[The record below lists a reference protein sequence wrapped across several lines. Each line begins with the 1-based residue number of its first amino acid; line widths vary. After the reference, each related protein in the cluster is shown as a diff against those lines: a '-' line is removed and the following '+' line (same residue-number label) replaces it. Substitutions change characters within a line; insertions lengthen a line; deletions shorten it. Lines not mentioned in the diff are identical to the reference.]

1 MTRPFLIVALMLAL
15 QTASA
20 ASTVVP
26 SSDVQEK
33 VGPILDLCRKAKV
46 SQGKDQNTAFLEA
59 ERLTGKLFQDRTKS
73 SDEAL
78 VVLMNFYVGEATG
91 EDVLHH
97 ITVRGKRM
105 LPLLLKYRDTR
116 VIFSKKDYA
125 SILLPADVRRE
136 NFDSAIKNIKAGK
149 TMGED

>member
-1 MTRPFLIVALMLAL
+1 MTRIFLVVALTLAL
-15 QTASA
+15 QTAST

-26 SSDVQEK
+26 PSDVRQK
-33 VGPILDLCRKAKV
+33 VQAILDLCRNAKAA
-46 SQGKDQNTAFLEA
+46 QGERQNTAFLEA
-59 ERLTGKLFQDRTKS
+59 EKLTGKLFQDKTKS

-97 ITVRGKRM
+97 VTVRGKRM
-105 LPLLLKYRDTR
+105 LPLLLKYRDAR
-116 VIFSKKDYA
+116 VIFPKKDYA

-136 NFDSAIKNIKAGK
+136 DFDSAIKSIKAGK
-149 TMGED
+149 TLGED